1 MSIQSPTRLIKPVAP
16 TQIGDRIRLTDELE
30 LQLRRIVREQVRE
43 EMREFLLA
51 QRRAAKYVDAVVIEQ
66 LGLITT

>member
-1 MSIQSPTRLIKPVAP
+1 MSTQPIPRLIKPVAP
-16 TQIGDRIRLTDELE
+16 EPIGDRIRLTDELE
-30 LQLRRIVREQVRE
+30 MQLRQIVRE

-51 QRRAAKYVDAVVIEQ
+51 QRRAAKYVDSVVIQQ

>member
-1 MSIQSPTRLIKPVAP
+1 MSTATPIRVIKPVAP

-30 LQLRRIVREQVRE
+30 VYLRQLVKE

-51 QRRAAKYVDAVVIEQ
+51 QRRAAKYVDAAIIQQ
-66 LGLITT
+66 LNLTT

>member
-1 MSIQSPTRLIKPVAP
+1 MSTQPIPRVIKPVAP
-16 TQIGDRIRLTDELE
+16 TQIGDTLRLTDELE
-30 LQLRRIVREQVRE
+30 LELRRIVRE

-51 QRRAAKYVDAVVIEQ
+51 QRRAAKYVDSVVIQQ